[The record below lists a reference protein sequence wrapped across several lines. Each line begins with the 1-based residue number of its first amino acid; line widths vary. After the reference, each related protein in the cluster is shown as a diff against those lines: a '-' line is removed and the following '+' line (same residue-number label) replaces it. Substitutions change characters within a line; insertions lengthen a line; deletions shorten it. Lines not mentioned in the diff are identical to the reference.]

1 MFFTLNSW
9 KPVAKGKRTFIWLIS
24 FNRSQPGSAPP
35 TKFRICTGRQFNDRM
50 TSHCHASHPI
60 DPDRFLCKFHSN
72 SKYCRNLNFNEPP
85 LCILAV
91 DRIEVQ
97 GNYVAMTT
105 KSRET
110 RDSFNWG
117 DSWSYRLHIFWQM
130 EMFSSGR
137 NKREVGPLTD
147 SFFSALW
154 QLRGN
159 DFTVFIF
166 QTIICTERLEIKI
179 WLNRNCQ

>member
-9 KPVAKGKRTFIWLIS
+9 KPIAKGKRTFIWLIS
-24 FNRSQPGSAPP
+24 FNWSQPGSAPP

-50 TSHCHASHPI
+50 TSHCHASHYI
-60 DPDRFLCKFHSN
+60 DPDRFYVNFIQFP
-72 SKYCRNLNFNEPP
+72 KYCRNLNFNEPP

-97 GNYVAMTT
+97 GNYVAMPT

-117 DSWSYRLHIFWQM
+117 DSWSYRLHI
-130 EMFSSGR
+130 SG
-137 NKREVGPLTD
+137 KWKCFLPAGIKEK
-147 SFFSALW
+147 SALW
-154 QLRGN
+154 LTPFFPHSDN
-159 DFTVFIF
+159 SEE
-166 QTIICTERLEIKI
+166 TISPSSSSKRLSA
-179 WLNRNCQ
+179 LNGWK